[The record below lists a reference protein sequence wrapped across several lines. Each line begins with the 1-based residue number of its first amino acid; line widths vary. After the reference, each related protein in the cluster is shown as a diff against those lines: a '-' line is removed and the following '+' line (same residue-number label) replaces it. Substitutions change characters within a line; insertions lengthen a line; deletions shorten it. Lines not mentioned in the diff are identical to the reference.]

1 MRDQYWSGVTP
12 RFVQPTEPET
22 NELIDRLLEV
32 DRPRAAFSIVR
43 FDWEKVETS
52 RLKRLLIA
60 VATVDSE
67 PVNSYPTVDSE
78 PSDYKIDS
86 YCLSEALGSLT
97 KRPGVTR
104 DEMAHLE
111 FIFIGALRNS
121 EHGEIPHLEQCIA
134 ESPLLFVQI
143 LALVY
148 RRSDDG
154 QDPPEWR
161 VDDPTRRDALG
172 AAADALLE
180 RVERMPGT
188 DSNGQVDAEAL
199 KRWVIEARNL
209 CKKHDRV
216 EIGDLKIG
224 EWLSRAAPYEDDTPW
239 PGQPGLRDF
248 GDDCHRGHGSGV
260 QSRRV
265 QPTWPYYARGI
276 RRRRPGAGPR
286 CHVSFLGADVE
297 VRVSLRREY
306 SRRYLQALREGRNP
320 TGRKSECDETSGAL
334 TMKGTPSYAAL
345 ATTNRPYPD
354 EQVSTDL

>member
-1 MRDQYWSGVTP
+1 
-12 RFVQPTEPET
+12 
-22 NELIDRLLEV
+22 
-32 DRPRAAFSIVR
+32 
-43 FDWEKVETS
+43 
-52 RLKRLLIA
+52 
-60 VATVDSE
+60 
-67 PVNSYPTVDSE
+67 
-78 PSDYKIDS
+78 
-86 YCLSEALGSLT
+86 
-97 KRPGVTR
+97 
-104 DEMAHLE
+104 MAHLE
-111 FIFIGALRNS
+111 FIFVGALRNG
-121 EHGEIPHLEQCIA
+121 EHGESPHLEQCIA

-143 LALVY
+143 LDRVY
-148 RRSDDG
+148 RRSGDG

-216 EIGDLKIG
+216 EIGDVKIG
-224 EWLSRAAPYEDDTPW
+224 EWLSRATPYEDDTRWW
-239 PGQPGLRDF
+239 PGQPVCETLEMIATEDMAAGFRVGAYNRRGLN
-248 GDDCHRGHGSGV
+248 
-260 QSRRV
+260 
-265 QPTWPYYARGI
+265 YARGI

-286 CHVSFLGADVE
+286 CHVSFLGAGVE
-297 VRVSLRREY
+297 GRVSLRPEY

-345 ATTNRPYPD
+345 ATTNRPYPN
-354 EQVSTDL
+354 EQASTDL